1 MVLVTPRQAVLTGS
15 PPLTIPVPPPEGP
28 RDPVSVDPGEAG
40 GRREVALADGAG
52 VARDEVLAL
61 LRDGSERRPHFHPGL
76 GGGLRAWLED
86 GASELVGT
94 RGEGAPPLFLGP
106 RLLWEGP
113 PSWSGPAT
121 AAAGAAVGVK
131 VDDAAA
137 VIHTDPYPM
146 HVVQSCLVRALFRQI
161 VTTGRAPGDP
171 MVDALDALRVDP
183 GSLGMVRHID
193 GLEQERH
200 AALAASLSIH
210 VAHLL
215 NLTPRFAPGW
225 LPRTDDRVA
234 IPLAG
239 GRVVLCGVFDLL
251 VGAPVPGTATLC
263 AVGLTTGGRWAQ
275 ARMALHYLA
284 LLETLRSGSP
294 PFRVA
299 LLHSAVGRYGVEDV
313 LEEHLRSVVSHV
325 VARLSTLGRI
335 GKVGTGG
342 SIDG

>member
-1 MVLVTPRQAVLTGS
+1 MF
-15 PPLTIPVPPPEGP
+15 PVPPLDG
-28 RDPVSVDPGEAG
+28 PGEV
-40 GRREVALADGAG
+40 RRGNGAAA
-52 VARDEVLAL
+52 ARDEVLAL

-76 GGGLRAWLED
+76 AGGLRAWLED
-86 GASELVGT
+86 AASELVTT
-94 RGEGAPPLFLGP
+94 RGEDAPPLFLGP
-106 RLLWEGP
+106 RLLWGG
-113 PSWSGPAT
+113 WG
-121 AAAGAAVGVK
+121 GWG
-131 VDDAAA
+131 DDASA
-137 VIHTDPYPM
+137 IDTDPYPM
-146 HVVQSCLVRALFRQI
+146 NVVQSCLVRALFRQM
-161 VTTGRAPGDP
+161 VTARQVGEDP
-171 MVDALDALRVDP
+171 MVDALDALRLDP
-183 GSLGMVRHID
+183 GRLGMVRHID
-193 GLEQERH
+193 GLDEERH
-200 AALAASLSIH
+200 AALAASLTTH
-210 VAHLL
+210 VAHLV
-215 NLTPRFAPGW
+215 NLTPRFAAGW

-325 VARLSTLGRI
+325 VARLSTLER
-335 GKVGTGG
+335 VEVGG